1 MGVLGHPRAT
11 RWGQQAAGGGGR
23 FLGGAARGR
32 AAACELRYASGDARP
47 GRCACT
53 IVTEKNY
60 VTYFLW
66 LWLSLFWP

>member
-23 FLGGAARGR
+23 FSGGAARGR
-32 AAACELRYASGDARP
+32 AAACEL
-47 GRCACT
+47 RCACT